1 MGSRDIIPHKEI
13 CMSQPTGTHVPQLGV
28 IESLNN
34 APVSFFQLRAA
45 FTAGMGFLP
54 CY

>member
-1 MGSRDIIPHKEI
+1 
-13 CMSQPTGTHVPQLGV
+13 MSQPTGTHVPQPGV
-28 IESLNN
+28 VEFLSN
-34 APVSFFQLRAA
+34 APVGFFHLLAA